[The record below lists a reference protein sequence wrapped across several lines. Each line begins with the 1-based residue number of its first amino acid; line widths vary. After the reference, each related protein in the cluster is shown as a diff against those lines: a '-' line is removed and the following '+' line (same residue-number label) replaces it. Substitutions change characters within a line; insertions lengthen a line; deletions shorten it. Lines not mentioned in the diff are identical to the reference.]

1 MHDNK
6 NLHMLF
12 ATNHVTHEQCVTLTR
27 ELYLYA
33 TLEAQWER
41 FGIPQLIDQHLKHQ
55 LHQLSVTTFA

>member
-1 MHDNK
+1 
-6 NLHMLF
+6 MLF